1 MNFQLKV
8 WRQKNQKEKGFF
20 QSIPVKGVSKN
31 MSFLEMLDFV
41 NAKLILEKKEPIAFE
56 HDCREGICGS
66 CGFMIN
72 GSAHGPKTAMTTC
85 QLYMREFKEES
96 EICIE
101 PFRAK
106 AFPIIKDL
114 IVDRSSFDRIQ
125 QEGGFISINTGS
137 ATSANSLAVPKA
149 KADEA
154 FANALCIGCGACV
167 ASCPNSSASLFTAA
181 RISHFSKLPQGQ
193 SEKENRVL
201 NMVKQMDKEDF
212 GSCSH
217 TGACSVSCPKEI
229 DLKTIAE
236 MNSEWRKAFL
246 KQEK

>member
-1 MNFQLKV
+1 MEFQLKV
-8 WRQKNQKEKGFF
+8 WRQKGHKDKGFF
-20 QSIPVKGVSKN
+20 QDIPVKGISED

-41 NAKLILEKKEPIAFE
+41 NESLILEKKDPITFD
-56 HDCREGICGS
+56 HDCREGICGT

-72 GSAHGPKTAMTTC
+72 GSAHGPKTAITTC
-85 QLYMREFKEES
+85 QLYMREFENES

-114 IVDRSSFDRIQ
+114 IVDRSAFDRIQ
-125 QEGGFISINTGS
+125 QEGGFVSVNTGS
-137 ATSANSLAVPKA
+137 AASANTFPISKE

-154 FANALCIGCGACV
+154 FTNALCIGCGACV

-181 RISHFSKLPQGQ
+181 RISQFSKLPQGQ
-193 SEKENRVL
+193 AEKEQRSL
-201 NMVKQMDKEDF
+201 NMIQQMDKESF
-212 GSCSH
+212 GGCSH

-229 DLKTIAE
+229 PLKTIAE
-236 MNSEWRKAFL
+236 MQGEWRKAVL
-246 KQEK
+246 KK